1 MLAQGKLSATWNAV
15 VIDPKD
21 NIAVALDDLKG
32 NARVKR
38 GDEEFSVRLVEDIP
52 SGHKLAI
59 RSIAK
64 GQPVLKY
71 GQPIGTA
78 ASDIAIGTHVHVH
91 NLKSGRASL

>member
-1 MLAQGKLSATWNAV
+1 MSAQEKFSTGWNAV
-15 VIDPKD
+15 VIDHQD
-21 NIAVALDDLKG
+21 NIAVALDDLSG

-38 GDEEFSVRLVEDIP
+38 GDEEFSVELHENIP